1 MKNKTILFK
10 NAQIVSSQKNL
21 IKDVLV
27 ENNKISKIDNFLSVE
42 ADFIYDLKEK
52 FLLPGGIDPHVHMNL
67 PTAAGF
73 SADNFI
79 TGSKAALAGGTTTL
93 IDFVTPKK
101 GQSLVEAYK
110 NRLTETIGIETN
122 IKFHVSPIEW
132 TKNTASEMK
141 ELVENY
147 GVNSFKIYLAYKNS
161 IGLDDLDIIKVMQ
174 TAKDLGAIV
183 TAHCENDEIIDFLRK
198 KFISEGKTQPIYHPL
213 SRPAGAE
220 VEAIRKMIL
229 FSEYIQTPIYIV
241 HVSTK
246 EGIDEI
252 AKAQSRGVK
261 VFAETCPHYLLLN
274 DDVYNQEFSK
284 AAKYVLSPP
293 IRKTKDNEGLW
304 EQIKNGVVQTIGTDH
319 CPFNIRGQKDKGKND
334 FTKIANGAGS
344 VENRMLLLYTYGVKT
359 GKISKQKFIEITSTN
374 AAEIFNLTTKGKI
387 EVGYDADLIIF
398 NPNHKS
404 IISAKNQA
412 QNCDNSI
419 YEGYKI
425 AGKIEKVFVNGKIK
439 INNE

>member
-1 MKNKTILFK
+1 MKNSTILFK
-10 NAQIVSSQKNL
+10 NAKIVSSQNTQIADVL
-21 IKDVLV
+21 IK
-27 ENNKISKIDNFLSVE
+27 NKKIAKIADFLSVD
-42 ADFIYDLKEK
+42 ADFFYDLKEK

-73 SADNFI
+73 STDNFI

-93 IDFVTPKK
+93 IDFVTPEK
-101 GQSLVEAYK
+101 GQSLIEAYK
-110 NRLTETIGIETN
+110 NRINETSGIQTN
-122 IKFHVSPIEW
+122 VKFHVSPIEW
-132 TKNTASEMK
+132 TDTTGFEMK

-161 IGLDDLDIIKVMQ
+161 IGLNDKDIIKVMQ

-213 SRPAGAE
+213 SRPADAE
-220 VEAIRKMIL
+220 VEAIKKMIL

-246 EGIDEI
+246 DGIDEI
-252 AKAQSRGVK
+252 AKAQSRKVK
-261 VFAETCPHYLLLN
+261 IFAETCPHYLLLN
-274 DDVYNQEFSK
+274 DNVYNQEFNQ

-293 IRKTKDNEGLW
+293 IRKPKDNEGLW

-319 CPFNIRGQKDKGKND
+319 CPFNTKGQKDKGIND

-359 GKISKQKFIEITSTN
+359 GKISMQKFIEITSTN
-374 AAEIFNLTTKGKI
+374 PANIFNLKTKGKI
-387 EVGYDADLIIF
+387 EVGYDADLIVF
-398 NPNHKS
+398 NPDFKS
-404 IISAKNQA
+404 IISAQTQF

-419 YEGYKI
+419 YEGYEI
-425 AGKIEKVFVNGKIK
+425 DGKIEKAFVNGEIK